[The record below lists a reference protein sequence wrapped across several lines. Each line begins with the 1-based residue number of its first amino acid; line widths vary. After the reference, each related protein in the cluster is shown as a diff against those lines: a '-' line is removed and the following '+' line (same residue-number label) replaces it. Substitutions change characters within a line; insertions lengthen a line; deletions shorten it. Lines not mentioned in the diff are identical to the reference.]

1 MTREE
6 LINHLAFLDLEETP
20 TVEVYILDQPVAV
33 ENGIDL
39 NIYKGRMH
47 EDLDQQII
55 DTFYPKIRSRLIR
68 KQYDLVSYN
77 PALTPDRTV
86 NWFYPS
92 DEVPFYGIVLEK
104 LGELDDD
111 DPIYYDNTILPYPD
125 IWALWIRISI
135 QGNDFYFLRK
145 ITPQKVLD
153 TGGKLSLIFSQTVF
167 RKLDQNVLTIDGNF
181 DVFALNGTLIFENKT
196 NFEKTLLY
204 EEVKRQVANET
215 LDDIQAIDIIE
226 NFDELR
232 GFLVDD
238 KHSINK
244 LNKLKEKEYF
254 RHKTFADYHSIIRD
268 YNVPVTVDEA
278 NGKFNISNKAE
289 AKQLI
294 KVLND
299 DYLKSELTDLKY
311 AANSKE
317 ETNANA

>member
-6 LINHLAFLDLEETP
+6 LLSHLAFLELEETP
-20 TVEVYILDQPVAV
+20 TVEVYILDQPFDS

-55 DTFYPKIRSRLIR
+55 DTFYPKIRSRLVR
-68 KQYDLVSYN
+68 RQYDLVPYN

-92 DEVPFYGIVLEK
+92 DEVPFYGIVLKK
-104 LGELDDD
+104 LAEIDDEN
-111 DPIYYDNTILPYPD
+111 PTYYDNTVLSYSD
-125 IWALWIRISI
+125 IWALWIKIRT
-135 QGNDFYFLRK
+135 QGNEFYFLRK
-145 ITPQKVLD
+145 ITPQKVLN
-153 TGGKLSLIFSQTVF
+153 TGGKLALIFSQTVF

-204 EEVKRQVANET
+204 EEIKRQVANET
-215 LDDIQAIDIIE
+215 LDEIQSIDIIE
-226 NFDELR
+226 NFDDLR
-232 GFLVDD
+232 GYLEDD

-244 LNKLKEKEYF
+244 LNKLREKEYF
-254 RHKTFADYHSIIRD
+254 RQKTFADYHRIIRD
-268 YNVPVTVDEA
+268 YAVPVTVDEE
-278 NGKFNISNKAE
+278 NGKFNISSKAE

-311 AANSKE
+311 SANSKE
-317 ETNANA
+317 ETSTNS

>member
-20 TVEVYILDQPVAV
+20 TVEIYILDQPVDS

-55 DTFYPKIRSRLIR
+55 DTFYPKIRSRLIK
-68 KQYDLVSYN
+68 KQYDLVPYN

-92 DEVPFYGIVLEK
+92 DEVPFYGIVLKK
-104 LGELDDD
+104 LEELDDEN
-111 DPIYYDNTILPYPD
+111 PTYYDNATLPYSD
-125 IWALWIRISI
+125 IWALWIKIRI

-145 ITPQKVLD
+145 ITPQKVLN
-153 TGGKLSLIFSQTVF
+153 TGGKLALIFSQTVF

-181 DVFALNGTLIFENKT
+181 DVFSLNGTLIFENKI

-215 LDDIQAIDIIE
+215 LDDIQSIDIID

-232 GFLVDD
+232 GFLEDD

-244 LNKLKEKEYF
+244 LNKLREKEYF
-254 RHKTFADYHSIIRD
+254 RQKAFADYHRIIRD
-268 YNVPVTVDEA
+268 YGVAVTVDEA
-278 NGKFNISNKAE
+278 NGKFNISSKAE

-311 AANSKE
+311 SANSKE
-317 ETNANA
+317 ETNATA